1 MAIINTNKYVALRM
15 RLVSTCRI
23 FPKNTLPTNNPPF
36 RARQILK
43 PGVCVYNL
51 NNNISSGSCFLPD
64 WQRKVLYFKRSAS
77 VFSRLCKV
85 INFY

>member
-1 MAIINTNKYVALRM
+1 MAITNTNKYVALRM

-51 NNNISSGSCFLPD
+51 NKNFRAEVVPSQLAAGNILFQEKCI
-64 WQRKVLYFKRSAS
+64 RVFKTLKEID
-77 VFSRLCKV
+77 F
-85 INFY
+85 F